1 MQANASRSPW
11 FGREKK
17 GATFA
22 PFLSAER
29 VLPLLAA
36 LLLAALGCF
45 LCHCSESPLSAW
57 CHAQALN
64 SAANSRPPG
73 PPESHAER
81 PGFVAEIA
89 ISDKA
94 QKKGA
99 SRSAAPCRPVKC

>member
-64 SAANSRPPG
+64 SAVTSRPRG
-73 PPESHAER
+73 LPESHAER
-81 PGFVAEIA
+81 PGVVAEIR

-99 SRSAAPCRPVKC
+99 AEVPHPAA